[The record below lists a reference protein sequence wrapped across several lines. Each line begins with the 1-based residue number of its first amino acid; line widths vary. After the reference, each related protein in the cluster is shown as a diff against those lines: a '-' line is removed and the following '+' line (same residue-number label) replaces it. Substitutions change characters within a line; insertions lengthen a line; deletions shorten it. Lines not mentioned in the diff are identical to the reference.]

1 MHELWNSMKAAA
13 SSVDMTFGQ
22 NRWGTVTS
30 VRASDQGYDIRVMLQ
45 PDNIPSAW
53 IPVTT
58 AYGGGGWGLV
68 ARPTI
73 GMQVFLA
80 PDLGDGQHYVALGMA
95 YSTHAPPPKP
105 TNGFNQS
112 QGTAIADGEF
122 AVVSKK
128 GAVLRFCDDG
138 TVYIKAPT
146 VNIDGNLVVQGAITA
161 NTGDIT
167 ARDKNVVAQTL
178 NVIAQKGDVIDRH
191 NSMDTVRSTYNRH
204 VHGNSGGPNP
214 TVPE

>member
-112 QGTAIADGEF
+112 QGTRDCGRRVCRRQQKRCRPPI
-122 AVVSKK
+122 
-128 GAVLRFCDDG
+128 LR
-138 TVYIKAPT
+138 
-146 VNIDGNLVVQGAITA
+146 
-161 NTGDIT
+161 
-167 ARDKNVVAQTL
+167 
-178 NVIAQKGDVIDRH
+178 
-191 NSMDTVRSTYNRH
+191 
-204 VHGNSGGPNP
+204 
-214 TVPE
+214 